1 MAAAPAGGRRR
12 GRGRDHTRIAC
23 TYKHTCLYVQQGK
36 EPTKSKIHYPIE
48 IDRVWLDRNPTT
60 PTHVFVGDAPG
71 LLPKIQAA
79 AQRDPNSALVLVRP
93 SRSHSSH
100 SHAKDHAALL
110 HRLGVAVLD
119 GAVERVDP
127 QTGVLLTR
135 DERVILFDSL
145 TVQWGGVRDRAG
157 VEAAAAGLHDEDED
171 EDDKTQATK
180 AHRPRGEIVRPEGKL
195 VPASA
200 SAAAAASAA
209 MQQGGKAGS
218 GSSGAAASG
227 CNRGCSRIVRR
238 KSLHAT
244 GEGLHHIV
252 ASWRLSRTDTWPW
265 CVCSC
270 LEIGRAHV

>member
-1 MAAAPAGGRRR
+1 MSVRTPREKTTTKKYRPNQ
-12 GRGRDHTRIAC
+12 H
-23 TYKHTCLYVQQGK
+23 H
-36 EPTKSKIHYPIE
+36 PTE

-93 SRSHSSH
+93 SHSHFH
-100 SHAKDHAALL
+100 SHASSASDAALL
-110 HRLGVAVLD
+110 RRLGVAVLD

-145 TVQWGGVRDRAG
+145 TVQWGVRDRAG
-157 VEAAAAGLHDEDED
+157 IEAAAAAALHDDDDE
-171 EDDKTQATK
+171 EEQHAIK
-180 AHRPRGEIVRPEGKL
+180 ARRPRGEIVRPGGKI

-209 MQQGGKAGS
+209 MQQGGKGGA
-218 GSSGAAASG
+218 SSGAAASG

-265 CVCSC
+265 CVATVLAWLDFGS
-270 LEIGRAHV
+270 